1 MRRVL
6 TLLSPGMKA
15 SRATQRKALTDLLS
29 TNRRHMLVGWGVGGG
44 GGYGDMNNGLKLTP
58 QVKQACCLGIF
69 YLLLGLGA
77 TFTVLEAPQ
86 IPLCVN
92 KKPKTNPKTLFYPS
106 LKHIF
111 MNVSQYDDFFLLI
124 CLQKLTD
131 KLPNYS
137 AKSLLSLLWR
147 KASSSH

>member
-6 TLLSPGMKA
+6 TLLSPSMKA

-29 TNRRHMLVGWGVGGG
+29 TNRRHMLVG

-69 YLLLGLGA
+69 HLLLGLGA